1 MPVGIRRVKRQQIS
15 DGTMILTSV
24 SALHSHK
31 KEDGSAMKKAELKE
45 LYKMMFPEYPDIVTV
60 TQLRQMLG
68 ISRQLAYDLIND
80 GYIQGVKIGNCI
92 GSRRSKHFCILM
104 FSAFSCHEKI
114 PSFAKK
120 GYSANRS
127 L

>member
-15 DGTMILTSV
+15 DGTMILTPV

-31 KEDGSAMKKAELKE
+31 KGGWKRYAKKSELKE

-80 GYIQGVKIGNCI
+80 GYIQGVKIGN
-92 GSRRSKHFCILM
+92 
-104 FSAFSCHEKI
+104 AF
-114 PSFAKK
+114 
-120 GYSANRS
+120 
-127 L
+127 